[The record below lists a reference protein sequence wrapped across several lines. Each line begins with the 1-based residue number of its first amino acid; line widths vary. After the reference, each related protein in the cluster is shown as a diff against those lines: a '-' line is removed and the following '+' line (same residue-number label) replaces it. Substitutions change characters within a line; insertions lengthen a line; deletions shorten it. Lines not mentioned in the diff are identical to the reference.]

1 MRIVHFFGGIVVIRK
16 TNGSNSYLNK
26 YTNVDD
32 KNKRTHIG
40 DVRCQIN
47 DDHISGTGSSLPDM
61 VKWEQDIK
69 SEFALE

>member
-1 MRIVHFFGGIVVIRK
+1 MRIVHILGGIVVIRRQ
-16 TNGSNSYLNK
+16 TEVIVLNK
-26 YTNVDD
+26 CANVDD

-47 DDHISGTGSSLPDM
+47 DDYISGRGSSLPDM

-69 SEFALE
+69 K